1 MKQVHIVAIIM
12 ALTALMAASAAQ
24 AVSNAAVIYLRV
36 AAGARQAGMGEAF
49 VSIADDA
56 TATYWNPA
64 GLGNAPLSGKLEEV
78 VLPSDYGEITDAVT
92 IEGPGGESETWV
104 LAGSQLLMYDGKTW
118 HTGKEYMTSS
128 DQTLTDFLRTI
139 ISTDDQEQL
148 QLMAKK
154 VVATNCPVPPEEID
168 AFIQSVRKS
177 VPADYPDM
185 DDLNRGLDSLKAG
198 FNMCLLNAER
208 FRDLQKKLADGLK
221 DKTLT
226 KEETDK
232 ITFSL
237 DRAVLRFLPSR
248 LKVPYSAGIDADL
261 ICLGNTGRY
270 LWVGTDDGVYRR
282 SGAIWARY
290 SLDNGLPSDTILS
303 MDQTGDHL
311 MIGTALGPVMYYQGG
326 FTAYPELPAAPVTA
340 ITFNSPTRAYAAVG
354 QVIYHF
360 DGKSWTEGY
369 SYTVRIDD
377 SLDKIADRI
386 SIYHT
391 PAEHQYLIERI
402 IALNENNVPAQPGT
416 TSQTTDSTGAPV
428 EISAETAEENTP
440 PPVQGDSP
448 YPWLTE
454 GNVIQVPYGPRFPF
468 GVTAMHLG
476 LFDILW
482 VGTGS
487 GLVSFNGQGWTTYGY
502 RQYIAPATDSA
513 GTGAPITPEEIAANF
528 LRTTDSSK
536 IAILAA
542 NINEYNDL
550 NGQPVA
556 PGDTVYVYSSNLG
569 SAIQSI
575 GSVMGEL
582 YVGTEFNVMKRTSA
596 GWETAHTGTPKRE
609 QLVAAYDFK
618 GESFFISG
626 HRMNLETSGQKE
638 FVAMFVKWLPTLD
651 ADMYYGFASYVH
663 NSRGLGTFGLSFIY
677 LSYGTIQFTDEN
689 GAALGE
695 GHPFELTVA
704 GSFGTSINSK
714 LKLGGTVKFI
724 HSHLSDI
731 GAGEEQGKG
740 VASDFAVD
748 AGILYKIT
756 DRLQFGSALTNFGP
770 DIKYIDAAQAD
781 PLPRNLAVGL
791 SYKVWNTPYNSLIV
805 QGELNK
811 MLVDLNHGFGREL
824 EYAWRHIGAEY
835 WYANFIALRAGY
847 KYDKEGDVKHLTFGA
862 GLQYGAARF
871 DMAYIP
877 SSVDS
882 PLANTLR
889 IAFSLTF

>member
-1 MKQVHIVAIIM
+1 MKQVHILAIIL

-64 GLGNAPLSGKLEEV
+64 GLGNSPIAGKMEQV
-78 VLPSDYGEITDAVT
+78 QLPGDDGEITDAVT

-104 LAGSQLLMYDGKTW
+104 LAGSQLLMYDGKAW

-128 DQTLTDFLRTI
+128 DQTLPDFLRTI
-139 ISTDDQEQL
+139 ISTDDDAQL
-148 QLMAKK
+148 ELMAKK
-154 VVATNCPVPPEEID
+154 VVAANCPVSPEEID
-168 AFIQSVRKS
+168 AFIQNIRKS
-177 VPADYPDM
+177 IPADYADM
-185 DDLNRGLDSLKAG
+185 ADLDRGLDTLKAG
-198 FNMCLLNAER
+198 YGMCLLNAER
-208 FRDLQKKLADGLK
+208 FRDLQSKLKDGLK
-221 DKTLT
+221 DGTLT
-226 KEETDK
+226 KEEADR

-248 LKVPYSAGIDADL
+248 LMVPYSAGIDANL
-261 ICLGNTGRY
+261 LCLGSTGRY

-303 MDQTGDHL
+303 MDQTGDYL
-311 MIGTALGPVMYYQGG
+311 MIGTSLGPVMYYQGG
-326 FTAYPELPAAPVTA
+326 FTPFPELPAAPVTA
-340 ITFNSPTRAYAAVG
+340 ITFTSATQAYAAVG
-354 QVIYHF
+354 NVIYRF
-360 DGKSWTEGY
+360 DGKTWSEGFP
-369 SYTVRIDD
+369 YTVRIDD
-377 SLDKIADRI
+377 SLDKLADRI
-386 SIYHT
+386 AIYHT
-391 PAEHQYLIERI
+391 PSEHQYLMERI
-402 IALNENNVPAQPGT
+402 IALNENNIPQPPAAATQPG
-416 TSQTTDSTGAPV
+416 DSTEASSEGTT
-428 EISAETAEENTP
+428 ETVGENMP
-440 PPVQGDSP
+440 EQPQINSP

-454 GNVIQVPYGPRFPF
+454 GNVIQLPFGPQFPF
-468 GVTAMHLG
+468 GVTAMRFG

-487 GLVSFNGQGWTTYGY
+487 GLVSFNGQAWTTYGY
-502 RQYIAPATDSA
+502 RQFIVPKEDTN
-513 GTGAPITPEEIAANF
+513 GTGAPMTTEEIAAQS

-536 IAILAA
+536 IAILAT
-542 NINEYNDL
+542 NINDYNDL

-556 PGDTVYVYSSNLG
+556 PGDTVYVYASNLG
-569 SAIQSI
+569 SAIRSI
-575 GSVMGEL
+575 GTVMGEL
-582 YVGTEFNVMKRTSA
+582 YVGTEFNTMKRSGT
-596 GWETAHTGTPKRE
+596 GWERAQTGMPRRE
-609 QLVAAYDFK
+609 PLVAAYDFK
-618 GESFFISG
+618 GEAFFVSNNRIS
-626 HRMNLETSGQKE
+626 LETAGQKE

-677 LSYGTIQFTDEN
+677 LSYGSIQYTDEV
-689 GAALGE
+689 GTVLGE

-704 GSFGTSINSK
+704 GSFGTSINPR

-724 HSHLSDI
+724 HSHLSEI

-791 SYKVWNTPYNSLIV
+791 SYKVWDTPYNSLIV

-871 DMAYIP
+871 DLAYIP

>member
-1 MKQVHIVAIIM
+1 MKQVHILAIIM
-12 ALTALMAASAAQ
+12 ALTVLMAASAAQ

-64 GLGNAPLSGKLEEV
+64 GLGNAPLAGKLEEV
-78 VLPSDYGEITDAVT
+78 VLPSDHGEITDAVT

-118 HTGKEYMTSS
+118 HTGKDYMTSS

-139 ISTDDQEQL
+139 ISTDNQEQL

-154 VVATNCPVPPEEID
+154 VVASNCPVPPEQID
-168 AFIQSVRKS
+168 QFIENVRKS
-177 VPADYPDM
+177 VPADYGEM
-185 DDLNRGLDSLKAG
+185 DDLNRGLDSMKAG
-198 FNMCLLNAER
+198 FGMCLLNAER
-208 FRDLQKKLADGLK
+208 FRDLQRKLADGLK
-221 DKTLT
+221 DSVLT
-226 KEETDK
+226 KEEMDK

-248 LKVPYSAGIDADL
+248 LMVPYSAGIDANM
-261 ICLGNTGRY
+261 ICLGSVGRY

-282 SGAIWARY
+282 SGALWARY
-290 SLDNGLPSDTILS
+290 SVDNNLPSDTILS
-303 MDQTGDHL
+303 MDGTGDHL
-311 MIGTALGPVMYYQGG
+311 MIGTTKGPVDYYQGS
-326 FTAYPELPAAPVTA
+326 FTAYPDLPAAPVTA
-340 ITFNSPTRAYAAVG
+340 ITYASATQAYAAIG

-360 DGKSWTEGY
+360 DGKVWSEGY
-369 SYTVRIDD
+369 PYTVRIDD

-386 SIYHT
+386 AIYHT
-391 PAEHQYLIERI
+391 PAEHQYLMARI
-402 IALNENNVPAQPGT
+402 IALNENNVPPPPAAA
-416 TSQTTDSTGAPV
+416 QTTDSTESPEAAV
-428 EISAETAEENTP
+428 AEAEGEGM
-440 PPVQGDSP
+440 PPVPQGDSP

-454 GNVIQVPYGPRFPF
+454 GNVIQVPYGPQFPF
-468 GVTAMHLG
+468 GVTAMHFG

-487 GLVSFNGQGWTTYGY
+487 GLLSFNGQTWTTYGY
-502 RQYIAPATDSA
+502 QQYVVPRGDST
-513 GTGAPITPEEIAANF
+513 GGGAPVTTSEIAGQF
-528 LRTTDSSK
+528 LHTTDSSK

-542 NINEYNDL
+542 NINEYNEL
-550 NGQPVA
+550 NDQPVA

-582 YVGTEFNVMKRTSA
+582 YVGTEFNVMRRTA
-596 GWETAHTGTPKRE
+596 YGWEKAQTGTPKRE

-618 GESFFISG
+618 GEAFFISG
-626 HRMNLETSGQKE
+626 HRMNLETAGQKE

-663 NSRGLGTFGLSFIY
+663 NARGLGTFGLSFIY
-677 LSYGTIQFTDEN
+677 LSYGTIQFTDEA
-689 GAALGE
+689 GLPLGE

-731 GAGEEQGKG
+731 GAGQEQGKG

-791 SYKVWNTPYNSLIV
+791 SYKVWDTPYNSLVV

-847 KYDKEGDVKHLTFGA
+847 KYDKEGEVKHLTFGA

-871 DMAYIP
+871 DLAYIP

>member
-1 MKQVHIVAIIM
+1 MKQVHILAIIV
-12 ALTALMAASAAQ
+12 ALTVLMAASAAQ

-64 GLGNAPLSGKLEEV
+64 GLGNAPIAGKLEEV

-118 HTGKEYMTSS
+118 HTGKDYMTSS
-128 DQTLTDFLRTI
+128 DQTLLDFLRTI
-139 ISTDDQEQL
+139 ISTDDPAQL

-154 VVATNCPVPPEEID
+154 VVAANCPVPPEQID
-168 AFIQSVRKS
+168 QLIQDVRKA
-177 VPADYPDM
+177 VPADYAEM
-185 DDLNRGLDSLKAG
+185 NDLNRGLDTLKAG
-198 FNMCLLNAER
+198 YGMCLMNTER
-208 FRDLQKKLADGLK
+208 FRDLQNKLADGLK
-221 DKTLT
+221 DSVLT
-226 KEETDK
+226 AEETDK

-248 LKVPYSAGIDADL
+248 LMVPYSAGIDADM
-261 ICLGNTGRY
+261 ICLGSTGRY
-270 LWVGTDDGVYRR
+270 LWVGTNDGVYRR
-282 SGAIWARY
+282 SGALWARY
-290 SLDNGLPSDTILS
+290 SRDNGLPSDTILS
-303 MDQTGDHL
+303 MDQTGEYL
-311 MIGTALGPVMYYQGG
+311 MIGTSQGPVMYYQGS
-326 FTAYPELPAAPVTA
+326 FTAFPELSAAPVTA
-340 ITFNSPTRAYAAVG
+340 ITYASATQAYAAIG

-360 DGKSWTEGY
+360 DGKSWTEGDP
-369 SYTVRIDD
+369 YTVRIDD

-391 PAEHQYLIERI
+391 PSEHQYLIERI
-402 IALNENNVPAQPGT
+402 IALNENNVPPPPGAA
-416 TSQTTDSTGAPV
+416 SQTADSTESPA
-428 EISAETAEENTP
+428 EASAETAGEDMPAPTQAN
-440 PPVQGDSP
+440 SP

-468 GVTAMHLG
+468 GVTAMRYG

-487 GLVSFNGQGWTTYGY
+487 GLLSFNGQSWTTYGY
-502 RQYIAPATDSA
+502 QEFVVPETDSA
-513 GTGAPITPEEIAANF
+513 GNGAPMTTDEIAAKF

-542 NINEYNDL
+542 NISEYNDL
-550 NGQPVA
+550 NDQPVV

-569 SAIQSI
+569 SAIRSI

-582 YVGTEFNVMKRTSA
+582 YVGTEFNVMKRTDS
-596 GWETAHTGTPKRE
+596 GWEPAQTGTPKRE

-618 GESFFISG
+618 GEAFFVSA
-626 HRMNLETSGQKE
+626 HRLNLETSGQKE

-677 LSYGTIQFTDEN
+677 LSYGLIQFTDEE
-689 GAALGE
+689 GRPLGE

-731 GAGEEQGKG
+731 GAGSEQGKG
-740 VASDFAVD
+740 IASDFAVD

-756 DRLQFGSALTNFGP
+756 DRLQFGSALTNLGP

-791 SYKVWNTPYNSLIV
+791 SYKVWDTPYNSLVV

-824 EYAWRHIGAEY
+824 EYAWRSIGAEY

-847 KYDKEGDVKHLTFGA
+847 KYDKEGEVKHMTFGA

-871 DMAYIP
+871 DLAYIP